1 MDYAYAKKLF
11 DSRRKGADF
20 KPVYNYY
27 RLVEVPEGL
36 QFRYRD
42 DKNTPIATVT
52 PETVWTMHLDVTAQ
66 ENHGKLLLRKLIG
79 SSIYISNDSRSP
91 FKNTLRFSV
100 SNKDLCGY
108 KPGLQYDAINKKVIN
123 AEPDARRTINKE
135 AAEKHKPVFDVTK
148 ALTAAL
154 LRLGV
159 VEDTARGLTWRDT
172 TLGYAHALQKVR
184 DDISDGRTIDENYD
198 FSPLIEAAL
207 RVAIYSTEGPV
218 QKLWSSVQQHYVEY
232 TVPDWHGK
240 VIDRARSKLNKDLRM
255 ALGVYEYV
263 TEQKGN

>member
-66 ENHGKLLLRKLIG
+66 ENH
-79 SSIYISNDSRSP
+79 
-91 FKNTLRFSV
+91 
-100 SNKDLCGY
+100 KDLCGY